1 LTAIVQSVYFCDS
14 MRYFWVVGFLK
25 SFVCLCIVMSN
36 TYRLHEQ
43 HGRCLI
49 RGGNCLSFVS
59 TWVHPCVLLGS
70 VLLIFFV
77 FCVPITC
84 LYVLSLDTTAGGL
97 FVPEGIIHP
106 VVSVSTL
113 TWFIRYIYYWNLQF
127 INNVIIIKIILAMLV
142 RPFSLLLQN
151 SFKLLGFSVFRY
163 WAYLMMFIPDTHR
176 VP

>member
-1 LTAIVQSVYFCDS
+1 LTAIVQSVFFCDS
-14 MRYFWVVGFLK
+14 MRYFWVAVFFK

-49 RGGNCLSFVS
+49 RGGNCLFFVS

-70 VLLIFFV
+70 VLFIFFV

-97 FVPEGIIHP
+97 FVPEDIIHP